1 MDGELHTFMAKNPLL
16 EIFSL
21 KIGSICVTLSWLN
34 LLSNVRKLPF
44 LGIYV
49 VMFTDVLQTFLK
61 FSIIVA
67 LFIVA
72 FAFGFYALLAEQEN
86 FKNVG
91 YSMLKTSVMM
101 IGEFEFDDLFFDN
114 IGGSIN
120 NGSPSEMLPYKIFTM
135 LFFLAFMVIMP
146 IIIMNLMVGLA
157 VDDIKTVQDNAEL
170 SRLAM
175 QVGMALDVE
184 RMLPDFIRR
193 RFIVK
198 KLSVFPRKK
207 IGFLSVIAGDANSLG
222 KITKGVV
229 ADISSQ
235 SEMSQLANRLEDILG
250 KMKAFKDQMKK
261 VSSELEGTKS
271 LMEAMAKK
279 TGIDMIEEDDVKD
292 S

>member
-1 MDGELHTFMAKNPLL
+1 
-16 EIFSL
+16 
-21 KIGSICVTLSWLN
+21 
-34 LLSNVRKLPF
+34 
-44 LGIYV
+44 
-49 VMFTDVLQTFLK
+49 MFTDVLQTFLK
-61 FSIIVA
+61 FSIICA

-72 FAFGFYALLAEQEN
+72 FAFGFYAQMAEQEN
-86 FKNVG
+86 FSNVG

-114 IGGSIN
+114 PAVSGQH
-120 NGSPSEMLPYKIFTM
+120 MLPFKVFTM
-135 LFFLAFMVIMP
+135 IFFLVFMVIMP
-146 IIIMNLMVGLA
+146 IIIMNLLVGLA

-184 RMLPDFIRR
+184 KLLPDFIRR

-198 KLSVFPRKK
+198 KLSVYPRKK
-207 IGFLSVIAGDANSLG
+207 IGLLSILIGDANSLG

-250 KMKAFKDQMKK
+250 KMKTFKDQLKQ

-271 LMEAMAKK
+271 LMEAVAKK
-279 TGIDMIEEDDVKD
+279 SGVDLIEDETTDN
-292 S
+292 